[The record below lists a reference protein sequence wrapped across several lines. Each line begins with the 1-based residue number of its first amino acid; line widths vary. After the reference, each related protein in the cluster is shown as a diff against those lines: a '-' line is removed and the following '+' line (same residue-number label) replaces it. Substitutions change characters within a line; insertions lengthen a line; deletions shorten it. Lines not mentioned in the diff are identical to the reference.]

1 MCTQESLIYTD
12 QSQIEMSVTINVCLK
27 RFSILKL
34 SSVGTNLLPHCVSVA
49 K

>member
-1 MCTQESLIYTD
+1 MCTQESRIYTD
-12 QSQIEMSVTINVCLK
+12 QSQTEMSVTINVCLK
-27 RFSILKL
+27 RFYILKL

>member
-1 MCTQESLIYTD
+1 MYIQESLIYTD

-27 RFSILKL
+27 RFPILKL
-34 SSVGTNLLPHCVSVA
+34 SSVGT

>member
-12 QSQIEMSVTINVCLK
+12 QGQIEMSVTINVCLK
-27 RFSILKL
+27 RFSVLKL
-34 SSVGTNLLPHCVSVA
+34 SSVGTNLLPHCVSAA